1 MKKSNRKAAP
11 PRAPLVSPLPP
22 RPADDALEPL
32 PSLPDTPT
40 TSSPW
45 LLLAG
50 AALLMAPLMLP
61 VPELSR
67 APRVIGLVAA
77 ISSLSGLIAAIAGS
91 LPALRIRGGAAVAI
105 AAGAGAL
112 LAALGL
118 APEWLG
124 WPGDGAGERLFGFP
138 ILALAPFAG
147 AALLSD
153 RPRTVLRYGG
163 GASIFLLAALVH
175 PLADLDTVAPAF
187 LHEWRAGSWGGLAL
201 AALAALGV
209 AAAVLGGRSAHSA
222 SVGGSRLARV
232 AGLSLVLVLPTW
244 LLFLASRGQPVVGL
258 LALVLGASLLLVF
271 GLRGRPDSESDHDGE
286 SAQPPAPVL
295 AHLTA
300 HVVEAVLVV
309 GAVAAWLLLKS
320 YTWRWSTTDENIY
333 FYGAKITLEGQLPY
347 RDFFFA
353 HPPMHLVVPGI
364 FFKLFGFSIGLAKA
378 IPVVASLITALLI
391 WHLGRVRL
399 GRAAAFLGL
408 VAFLFAHEL
417 LQASTNMNGVEL
429 TSLWLTAGLWAIAFG
444 HPILAGAALGVAITT
459 GFYAIGGALAL
470 VAMGLTRGRPG
481 LRMLM
486 AFLAVGGGINL
497 LFWFVGG
504 DDYLSAVYGYHVKKD
519 EKPLVGEFLKTLY
532 HHTPLFVGLLLAP
545 ALGAWQRFRGYALPG
560 GHAEREQPGSFFA
573 PNKLWDEPGLG
584 SVKLAFLVCATLLVE
599 FTMFQELYAFYFALL
614 FPTAAY
620 CTGYSLAA
628 IGGAALDGL
637 HALTARRGRP
647 FAIAMAFTVAWG
659 LWVPLA
665 VEANWAF
672 SNPGRGKD
680 ALPAKGLNPEW
691 LDRGDVRPY
700 PWIAPAAWESVAT
713 PVVKA
718 LFWRDHRLKG
728 EITPG
733 FRHFLWQK
741 ALHLD
746 AADEIA
752 SFMRE
757 NSDPDETVAGNSLVA
772 PLVALVADR
781 RIAGN
786 QLDTNGKRFK
796 TGNTTLQA
804 FFTAICKDK
813 IRYLVAAPSGFFSDS
828 LLSSLPTVRTY
839 FTRSKQIASPM
850 NKFERPG
857 APPFTVSFWEIRN
870 RTPDAEGYRCRYIE
884 PGSAR

>member
-1 MKKSNRKAAP
+1 MKKSNRKAAQ
-11 PRAPLVSPLPP
+11 RAPVVTAAVPPPAPMSVPLPP
-22 RPADDALEPL
+22 
-32 PSLPDTPT
+32 LPDGPT
-40 TSSPW
+40 SAPLW
-45 LLLAG
+45 LLAVG
-50 AALLMAPLMLP
+50 AALLLVPLLLP
-61 VPELSR
+61 APELAR
-67 APRVIGLVAA
+67 APRAIGLVSALAGLSGLVAA
-77 ISSLSGLIAAIAGS
+77 TVGFV
-91 LPALRIRGGAAVAI
+91 PALHAKGGAAVAI
-105 AAGAGAL
+105 AAGVGAI

-118 APEWLG
+118 APEWLA

-138 ILALAPFAG
+138 VLALAPIAG

-153 RPRTVLRYGG
+153 RPRTVVLVGG
-163 GASIFLLAALVH
+163 GAATLLLAALVH
-175 PLADLDTVAPAF
+175 PSADLDVVSPAF
-187 LHEWRAGSWGGLAL
+187 LHQWRNGSWAGFAL
-201 AALAALGV
+201 VILAALGV
-209 AAAVLGGRSAHSA
+209 AGAVLGGRPTD
-222 SVGGSRLARV
+222 RV
-232 AGLSLVLVLPTW
+232 AGPWLARTAGAALLLALPAWLGVLVVRGLPV
-244 LLFLASRGQPVVGL
+244 LGL
-258 LALVLGASLLLVF
+258 LALVVGASLLVIY
-271 GLRGRPDSESDHDGE
+271 GLRRRSESPGAAPALAIGRL
-286 SAQPPAPVL
+286 SAHA
-295 AHLTA
+295 
-300 HVVEAVLVV
+300 VEAVLVV
-309 GAVAAWLLLKS
+309 GAIGLWLLLKS

-378 IPVVASLITALLI
+378 IPVGSSLVTGLLI

-399 GRAAAFLGL
+399 GRVAAFLAL
-408 VAFLFAHEL
+408 AAFLYAHEL

-444 HPILAGAALGVAITT
+444 RPLLAGAALGVAVTT

-470 VAMGLTRGRPG
+470 VAMALTRGRFG
-481 LRMLM
+481 LRVLM
-486 AFLAVGGGINL
+486 AFLAVAGGINL

-504 DDYLSAVYGYHVKKD
+504 DDFLAAVYGYHVKKD
-519 EKPLVGEFLKTLY
+519 EKPLIGEFLKALY

-560 GHAEREQPGSFFA
+560 GNAEPEQPGSFFA
-573 PNKLWDEPGLG
+573 PFKLWDEPGLG
-584 SVKLAFLVCATLLVE
+584 SVKMAFLVCATLLVE

-628 IGGAALDGL
+628 IGGAIVDGL
-637 HALTARRGRP
+637 HALTARQIRP
-647 FAIAMAFTVAWG
+647 FAVAMAFTVAWG
-659 LWVPLA
+659 LWLPLA

-680 ALPAKGLNPEW
+680 ALPAKGVNPEW
-691 LDRGDVRPY
+691 LERGEVRPY
-700 PWIAPAAWESVAT
+700 PWIAPAAWDAVAT

-752 SFMRE
+752 AFVRDGSE
-757 NSDPDETVAGNSLVA
+757 PDETVAGNSLVA

-786 QLDTNGKRFK
+786 QLDTNGKRYK
-796 TGNTTLQA
+796 TGNTTLEA
-804 FFTAICKDK
+804 FFTAICKDR

-839 FTRSKQIASPM
+839 FTRVKQIASPM

-857 APPFTVSFWEIRN
+857 APPFAVSFWEVRD
-870 RTPDAEGYRCRYIE
+870 RTADAEGYRCRWID
-884 PGSAR
+884 PRAGR